1 MIQALQIHKFG
12 GPETLQHV
20 SLPASPIFPSG
31 VRIQVSAS
39 GVNFADIM
47 MRMGLYPEA
56 PKPPFIPGYEVSG
69 VVTEVGH
76 EVKKLRIG
84 DRVLAGCRF
93 GGYSSEVVLPESQVR
108 KIPAK
113 LTDIEAAAIPVNFL
127 TAWVALQDMARVR
140 KGDRV
145 LIQSAAG
152 GVGVAAIQMA
162 AQAGAHVVGVIG
174 STASQAK
181 EDTVKSLGAAE
192 VMTQS
197 DWEALP
203 DKAVGNFDIILD
215 PTGGESLKRSFR
227 RLTSAGRLI
236 NYGAA
241 SIVGGEKRSLL
252 KLLSFARH
260 ITFFTPL
267 KLMMENKG
275 VFGLNMLQL
284 FPSTPAGLSSSP
296 GPMEIALDL
305 VLENFEKGSY
315 KVVLGKTFPLSQGG
329 GAHSFLQ
336 SRRNIG
342 KIVLTRE
349 N

>member
-1 MIQALQIHKFG
+1 MIQSLQISQFG
-12 GPETLQHV
+12 GPETLKFI
-20 SLPASPIFPSG
+20 STPPLKIFPQG

-69 VVTEVGH
+69 VVTEIGH
-76 EVKKLRIG
+76 EVKKLRVG
-84 DRVLAGCRF
+84 NRVLAGCRF

-145 LIQSAAG
+145 LVQSAAG
-152 GVGVAAIQMA
+152 GVGIAAVQMA
-162 AQAGAHVVGVIG
+162 AQAGAHVVGVVG
-174 STASQAK
+174 SKTKEQA
-181 EDTVKSLGAAE
+181 VKSLGAAE
-192 VMTQS
+192 VMTNS
-197 DWEALP
+197 DWETLS

-227 RLTSAGRLI
+227 RLSAAGRLVS
-236 NYGAA
+236 YGAA

-252 KLLSFARH
+252 KLLSFARNT
-260 ITFFTPL
+260 TFFTPF
-267 KLMMENKG
+267 KLMNENKG

-284 FPSTPAGLSSSP
+284 FPTSTSIS
-296 GPMEIALDL
+296 PMEIALDRL
-305 VLENFEKGSY
+305 LEKFEDGSY
-315 KVVLGKTFPLSQGG
+315 KVIVGKTFPLSQGG
-329 GAHSFLQ
+329 AAQSFLQ
-336 SRRNIG
+336 SRANIG
-342 KIVLTRE
+342 KVLLTRE
-349 N
+349 E